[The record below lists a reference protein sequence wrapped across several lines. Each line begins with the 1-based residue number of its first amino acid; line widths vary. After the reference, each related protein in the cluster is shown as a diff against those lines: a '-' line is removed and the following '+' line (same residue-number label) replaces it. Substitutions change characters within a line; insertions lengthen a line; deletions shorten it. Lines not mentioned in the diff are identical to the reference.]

1 MPERAW
7 RFESSP
13 AQIEIT
19 MQKLKLLHI
28 ALLLIVMTALHFVA
42 NLTGLYEQPIIWIDK
57 VLHIMAGI
65 AVAML
70 WFWFLQR
77 KGKFSD
83 NIPKNILA
91 SSAIGFVLL
100 VAFFWEVAEFAFW
113 KWLPEYA
120 NNLNLYS
127 PTIFDVLS
135 DIGSNLVGAII
146 FSILVIKKD
155 KK

>member
-1 MPERAW
+1 
-7 RFESSP
+7 
-13 AQIEIT
+13 
-19 MQKLKLLHI
+19 MQKPKLFHI
-28 ALLLIVMTALHFVA
+28 ALFLITMAALHFIA
-42 NLTGLYEQPIIWIDK
+42 NATGLYEQRIIWIDK

-65 AVAML
+65 AIAML

-77 KGKFSD
+77 KEKLSED
-83 NIPKNILA
+83 IPRIIFA
-91 SSAIGFVLL
+91 SSVIGFVLL

-113 KWLPEYA
+113 KGLPEYA

-146 FSILVIKKD
+146 FSVIASRKNENV
-155 KK
+155 

>member
-1 MPERAW
+1 MKK
-7 RFESSP
+7 
-13 AQIEIT
+13 Q
-19 MQKLKLLHI
+19 KLLHI
-28 ALLLIVMTALHFVA
+28 ALLLTAMTALHFIA

-57 VLHIMAGI
+57 VLHTMAGI

-77 KGKFSD
+77 KERFSD
-83 NIPKNILA
+83 NIPKIILA

-100 VAFFWEVAEFAFW
+100 VAFLWEVAEFAFW
-113 KWLPEYA
+113 KGLPEYA

-135 DIGSNLVGAII
+135 DIGSNLIGAII
-146 FSILVIKKD
+146 FSVFAKKKYD
-155 KK
+155 H

>member
-1 MPERAW
+1 M
-7 RFESSP
+7 
-13 AQIEIT
+13 I
-19 MQKLKLLHI
+19 MQKPKLLHI
-28 ALLLIVMTALHFVA
+28 SLLLIAMTALHFIA

-65 AVAML
+65 AIAML

-77 KGKFSD
+77 KEKLSD
-83 NIPKNILA
+83 NIPKIILT

-100 VAFFWEVAEFAFW
+100 IAFLWEVVEFAFW
-113 KWLPEYA
+113 KGLPECA

-135 DIGSNLVGAII
+135 DIGSNLAGAMV
-146 FSILVIKKD
+146 FSWLAIKKN
-155 KK
+155 KI

>member
-1 MPERAW
+1 
-7 RFESSP
+7 
-13 AQIEIT
+13 
-19 MQKLKLLHI
+19 MQKPKLSHI
-28 ALLLIVMTALHFVA
+28 ALLLIAMTALHFIA

-65 AVAML
+65 AIAML

-83 NIPKNILA
+83 NIPKIILA
-91 SSAIGFVLL
+91 SSVLGFVLL
-100 VAFFWEVAEFAFW
+100 IAFLWEVSEFTFW
-113 KWLPEYA
+113 KGLPEYA

-135 DIGSNLVGAII
+135 DIGSNLVGALV
-146 FSILVIKKD
+146 FSLLAIKKN
-155 KK
+155 KI